1 MTKPMTKFLDKV
13 NRVGDICIK
22 ISAAAMIAAFLFRLL
37 GSENIAKFMCNTAM
51 VGIGTMLITTVILF
65 IWVVITVIKDR
76 KSDSDSNT
84 DHK

>member
-1 MTKPMTKFLDKV
+1 MTKPAAKFLDKV

-22 ISAAAMIAAFLFRLL
+22 VSAAAMIAAFLFRLL
-37 GSENIAKFMCNTAM
+37 GLETIAKFTCNTAM
-51 VGIGTMLITTVILF
+51 VGVGTMLVTTVILF
-65 IWVVITVIKDR
+65 IWAVITVIKGR